1 MTISESAEE
10 HGTPSAPEGPAGA
23 AGAGRETPES
33 PGDAAGRSRDPGDS
47 GNAPVDKKRIA
58 LLNGACGRSHWVLV
72 SGQVVDIPVTST
84 QKAEKWDPLLALPF
98 SQKKKIRPIQDFGMA
113 GVRRARLRLEIL
125 ATPLGTGNI
134 DEEPAIFSS
143 EPFTT
148 GDNSFF
154 QVTLDTSLQPG
165 AYIVRVVLLG
175 IDSLRQSISDLAYIG
190 DSNSLILK
198 KDVII
203 GHGRLSILPDDYT
216 GYVITSDID
225 QTFLNTKIDSNRGLV
240 GTMFEEPNDKEPL
253 PGMPELFRE
262 FQRGPRGPMPLY
274 FISASPH
281 FFRRSLSS
289 LFDQLD
295 VSYTGLNLKY
305 LMNTFDSVV
314 RKTFQ
319 AVMNLDD
326 IFSQG
331 LQGAVERSL
340 KFLGSSLDSLF
351 DHISYK
357 LSTLLENRLMQ
368 PTGAREL
375 LIGDNT
381 ESDYFIFSLY
391 QYLIAGAIPEKGLEE
406 YLYHLRFLDREALT
420 RDTAKV
426 ICRLVQR
433 NLDRHGGV
441 NSVEEVWINQAR
453 SEPSEEAMRSLVK
466 EALPAVVNEE
476 AAARVVPVRAC
487 YGAPGFA
494 LAAVDSGFLAREA
507 LPGVWAV
514 LRGKEIRDERLSD
527 ERLRTIVK
535 EFEFRNA
542 ARSDIE
548 SALGLSGG

>member
-1 MTISESAEE
+1 MTMSESGEE
-10 HGTPSAPEGPAGA
+10 QGSPSGPEERSPRGPRRSEGPKEHA
-23 AGAGRETPES
+23 RR
-33 PGDAAGRSRDPGDS
+33 DATDS

-84 QKAEKWDPLLALPF
+84 QKAEVWDPLLALPI

-113 GVRRARLRLEIL
+113 GVRRARLKLEIL
-125 ATPLGTGNI
+125 AAGAAAR
-134 DEEPAIFSS
+134 DADSEPVIFSS

-154 QVTLDTSLQPG
+154 QVALDTSLQPG
-165 AYIVRVVLLG
+165 HYVVRVVLLG

-198 KDVII
+198 KDVVI
-203 GHGRLSILPDDYT
+203 GHGRLTILSDDYA
-216 GYVITSDID
+216 GYVVTSDID
-225 QTFLNTKIDSNRGLV
+225 QTFLNTRIDSNRGLV
-240 GTMFEEPNDKEPL
+240 GTMFEEPQDKQPL

-262 FQRGPRGPMPLY
+262 MQRGPRGPMPLF

-295 VSYTGLNLKY
+295 VTYTGLNLKY

-381 ESDYFIFSLY
+381 ESDYFIFTLY
-391 QYLIAGAIPEKGLEE
+391 QYLMTGAIPSDGLED
-406 YLYHLRFLDREALT
+406 YLYRLRFLDREALT
-420 RDTAKV
+420 RDSAKV
-426 ICRLVQR
+426 ICRLAQR
-433 NLDRHGGV
+433 TLERHGGV
-441 NSVEEVWINQAR
+441 NSVAEVWINQAR
-453 SEPSEEAMRSLVK
+453 PEPTEEVMRRLL
-466 EALPAVVNEE
+466 EDALPAGVNDE
-476 AAARVVPVRAC
+476 AAARIVHVRGC
-487 YGAPGFA
+487 HGAPGFA
-494 LAAVDSGFLAREA
+494 LAAVDSGFLSPEA
-507 LPGVWAV
+507 LPIVWAA
-514 LRGKEIRDERLSD
+514 LRGREIRDEVLTE
-527 ERLRTIVK
+527 ERLGQIVRD
-535 EFEFRNA
+535 FTFRSA
-542 ARSDIE
+542 ARADVKA
-548 SALGLSGG
+548 ALGISGG